1 MKSTVHRTFVAIGSA
16 LAIAIATTG
25 AAYAAPAADEQTA
38 VAAVQNAAPDA
49 LAGGVAARVSTDAT
63 VAVTSEAGGVT
74 VSFPS
79 DASSGSIGIE
89 SSSATSLTMGLPVAD
104 QGADP
109 HVIDGAVVYDSG
121 DGSHIVTSLGEN
133 GELTTLS
140 VIGDASAPDSYAYE
154 MGVPEGG
161 SLELGES
168 GDAAVLGA
176 DGTTVAYSP
185 APWAK
190 DANGAAVP
198 TWYTI
203 EGNTLVQHVDLSSPS
218 IAFPVVADPQWWTEW
233 WGYVFLLSKAETKN
247 AAGNAAYAGVIGA
260 ACGYI
265 PIVTIRVACVAV
277 AGIKAVSLVNVTR
290 EASSQGRCLQINVP
304 FPVGGVGFS
313 YLTMNFTN
321 VPCRA

>member
-1 MKSTVHRTFVAIGSA
+1 MKRSVHRSILAIGSA
-16 LAIAIATTG
+16 LAIAVATTG
-25 AAYAAPAADEQTA
+25 AAYAVPAVNEQTA
-38 VAAVQNAAPDA
+38 IAAVQDVAPDA
-49 LAGGVAARVSTDAT
+49 LDSSVSARESADAGVAA
-63 VAVTSEAGGVT
+63 TSEAGGVT
-74 VSFPS
+74 VSFPNN
-79 DASSGSIGIE
+79 ASSGSIGIE
-89 SSSATSLTMGLPVAD
+89 SASATTLTMGLPIAN

-109 HVIDGAVVYDSG
+109 QVVDGAVVYDSG
-121 DGSHIVTSLGEN
+121 DGSQIVTSLGEN

-140 VIGDASAPDSYAYE
+140 VISDANAPDSYAYE
-154 MGVPEGG
+154 MGVPDGG
-161 SLELGES
+161 SLELGEA

-176 DGTTVAYSP
+176 DGTTIAYSP

-190 DANGAAVP
+190 DANGATVP
-198 TWYTI
+198 TWYTV
-203 EGNTLVQHVDLSSPS
+203 EGNTLVQHVDLASPS

-247 AAGNAAYAGVIGA
+247 AGGNAAYAGVIGA

-277 AGIKAVSLVNVTR
+277 VGAKAVSLVNVTR
-290 EASSQGRCLQINVP
+290 EAGAQGRCLQINVP

-313 YLTMNFTN
+313 YLAMNFTN